1 MGDRRHVSAPFPL
14 DFRRAPAPL
23 RLVRAMLGL
32 ILRPDQ
38 SAGGRLHDAQ
48 TWDQQAMRQLMMV
61 LVSCLGV
68 LLAPDMAQAKKHA
81 LLIGVAQYD
90 DPAIRSLSGPRND
103 VILLWRYLTAN
114 GFDAADVRVLA
125 EGLPQGPTI
134 PTPFAAPTRAQI
146 VDGLRDLAA
155 RAQASDFVIVHY
167 SGHGTTQPETAR
179 SAASNPEAGDRDQVL
194 LPKDAGAYDKE
205 ARTIRN
211 GVVDDEIGDALD
223 AIRAKGATVWAIVDA
238 CHAGTVTRSGAVMT
252 RGTQPQALGV
262 PASPALRSAHTAAP
276 TQRSALVKDMSA
288 KASLI
293 GFFAVDS
300 WTEAIE
306 REFQFSGEFAPGPN
320 NGPPRFGV
328 FTYHLVRALNSGRAR
343 TYRDLAR
350 IVSLDIAS
358 SGAIAQSPLPF
369 FDGDLD
375 LPLAGGDAQY
385 ARRFPTSVEDGKL
398 VIDAGAL
405 QGFDENA
412 EVGLFD
418 GPLDDAKRLGSARI
432 ASADAARA
440 IAEFDGATRATPG
453 LWASVE
459 APGIA
464 LQFRVAI
471 VAGEQSAQTQLQDI
485 LREALKTGDAGLAV
499 NLVQSGERDV
509 DIRLEDGQI
518 WLTNDG
524 RPFVKDQQ
532 SYDRSLAIPL
542 AGQTTDQAAG
552 ELRKAL
558 FAYARA
564 ANLVR
569 VASAA
574 EIGGAPNDDVQITFE
589 SIRETDAQRRAD
601 SKRVCGKLSRPA
613 APSIVAS
620 GDPTPLNHC
629 DEVLL
634 TVTNRS
640 ERDLFVGVFYLTPT
654 GGVALPVNAWRQDGC
669 IRNAPARAT
678 RPLTVRTPIQTWSND
693 GPIHAG
699 IYRVLVFAIPRTQAT
714 ALNLCHL
721 LQPDV
726 AAARK
731 TIVTLRNKVTRKGLL
746 GLIDKIAGGEPSL
759 RTANPFENQPED
771 ASNVLVRQYTLD
783 VRAPAE
789 N

>member
-1 MGDRRHVSAPFPL
+1 
-14 DFRRAPAPL
+14 
-23 RLVRAMLGL
+23 
-32 ILRPDQ
+32 
-38 SAGGRLHDAQ
+38 
-48 TWDQQAMRQLMMV
+48 MRQLLMV
-61 LVSCLGV
+61 LVSCLGM
-68 LLAPDMAQAKKHA
+68 LLAPDLAQAKKHA

-90 DPAIRSLSGPRND
+90 DPSIRSLSGPRND

-114 GFDAADVRVLA
+114 GFDATDVRVLA

-134 PTPFAAPTRAQI
+134 PTPFAPPTRAQI
-146 VDGLRDLAA
+146 IDGLRDLAA
-155 RAQASDFVIVHY
+155 RAQAGDFVIVHY

-179 SAASNPEAGDRDQVL
+179 SAASSPEAGDRDQVL

-205 ARTIRN
+205 ARTVRN

-262 PASPALRSAHTAAP
+262 PTSPALRSGLASAP

-293 GFFAVDS
+293 SFFAVDS

-320 NGPPRFGV
+320 GGPPRFGV

-343 TYRDLAR
+343 TFRDLAR

-375 LPLAGGDAQY
+375 LPLAGSDAQY
-385 ARRFPTSVEDGKL
+385 ARRFPTTLEDGKL
-398 VIDAGAL
+398 MIDAGAL

-418 GPLDDAKRLGSARI
+418 GPLDDAKRMGSARI

-440 IAEFDGATRATPG
+440 IARLHGPELSATN

-459 APGIA
+459 APGVA
-464 LQFRVAI
+464 LQFRVAL
-471 VAGEQSAQTQLQDI
+471 VPSEQGAQTLLQDL
-485 LREALKTGDAGLAV
+485 LREALKTGDAGLAIDV
-499 NLVQSGERDV
+499 IQSGERDV
-509 DIRLEDGQI
+509 DVRLEDGKI

-524 RPFVKDQQ
+524 RPFIKDQQ

-542 AGQTTDQAAG
+542 AGQTTDQAAS

-558 FAYARA
+558 FALARA
-564 ANLVR
+564 ANLIR
-569 VASAA
+569 IASAA
-574 EIGGAPNDDVQITFE
+574 ELGGAANDDVQIVFQST
-589 SIRETDAQRRAD
+589 RETDAQRRAD
-601 SKRVCGKLSRPA
+601 SKRACGKLSQPTT
-613 APSIVAS
+613 PTIIAS

-640 ERDLFVGVFYLTPT
+640 ERDFIVGVFYLTPT
-654 GGVALPVNAWRQDGC
+654 GGIALPVNAWRQDGC
-669 IRNAPARAT
+669 VRNAPARAT
-678 RPLTVRTPIQTWSND
+678 RPLTVRTPIQTWSNN

-699 IYRVLVFAIPRTQAT
+699 IYRVLVFLIPRTQAT

-726 AAARK
+726 AAVRN
-731 TIVTLRNKVTRKGLL
+731 TIAALRNETSRKGLL

-759 RTANPFENQPED
+759 RSANPFENQPED